1 MEFLLQRLGL
11 VGRSAVY
18 VFLERRYPA
27 KKVPFL
33 RAGPGT
39 DVLHL
44 LFTEVFTNAVV
55 LASLA
60 VPWFPLQA
68 LKWNGGLLGLWAGLH
83 ANVRWRFGAIG
94 RVLGTPDFHHW
105 HHAWVES
112 GRGHNFGTFTTL
124 WDRLFGTFHL
134 PDERPVFYGTTDP
147 VPRGYLAQ
155 LTTPLPTSSRPSPT
169 RSASPE

>member
-11 VGRSAVY
+11 VGLSAVY

-27 KKVPFL
+27 RKVPFL
-33 RAGPGT
+33 RAGLGT

-44 LFTEVFTNAVV
+44 LFTE
-55 LASLA
+55 
-60 VPWFPLQA
+60 
-68 LKWNGGLLGLWAGLH
+68 G
-83 ANVRWRFGAIG
+83 WRFGAIR

-112 GRGHNFGTFTTL
+112 GHGHNFGTFTTL

-155 LTTPLPTSSRPSPT
+155 LTSPLPTSSRPSPT

>member
-18 VFLERRYPA
+18 LFLERRYPA
-27 KKVPFL
+27 RKVPFL

-55 LASLA
+55 
-60 VPWFPLQA
+60 
-68 LKWNGGLLGLWAGLH
+68 
-83 ANVRWRFGAIG
+83 
-94 RVLGTPDFHHW
+94 
-105 HHAWVES
+105 
-112 GRGHNFGTFTTL
+112 
-124 WDRLFGTFHL
+124 
-134 PDERPVFYGTTDP
+134 
-147 VPRGYLAQ
+147 PRGYLAQ
-155 LTTPLPTSSRPSPT
+155 LTSPLPTSSRPSPT